1 MKIKTIIKLVKSKLK
16 GALKCAKEDG
26 MIVGKGVTVMSGVN
40 FGSEPYLITLG
51 DRVRIS
57 SDVIFVTHDGGTWA
71 FRGKYEEYNNVA
83 KFGKINV
90 GADTFIGCKSV
101 IMPGVTIGKNCVIGA
116 GSIVTK
122 DVPDETVVCG
132 APAKKACTLLEYA
145 QKCKDQMP
153 EDFDIQRYNENK
165 KQYLI
170 NTLK

>member
-1 MKIKTIIKLVKSKLK
+1 MKIKTIIKLVRSKLK
-16 GALKCAKEDG
+16 GTLKCAIEEG

-57 SDVIFVTHDGGTWA
+57 SDVIFVNHDGGTWA
-71 FRGKYEEYNNVA
+71 FRNKYEEFSNVS
-83 KFGKINV
+83 KFGKIKV

-132 APAKKACTLLEYA
+132 APAKPVCTLLEYA
-145 QKCKDQMP
+145 KKCKDQMP
-153 EDFDIQRYNENK
+153 EGSGKNFDGDK
-165 KQYLI
+165 KAYLLDL
-170 NTLK
+170 LK